1 MMKEWLLDR
10 TTIVW
15 LILILASSLS
25 WFMGANQNQI
35 LLNVII
41 ILITFVKVR
50 LVITHFME
58 VRSAPQALRILCDAW
73 MAILC
78 ISMLML
84 YFPVLPWA

>member
-1 MMKEWLLDR
+1 MMKEWLLKR

-15 LILILASSLS
+15 LILILATILS

-35 LLNVII
+35 VLNVII

-78 ISMLML
+78 VSMLAL